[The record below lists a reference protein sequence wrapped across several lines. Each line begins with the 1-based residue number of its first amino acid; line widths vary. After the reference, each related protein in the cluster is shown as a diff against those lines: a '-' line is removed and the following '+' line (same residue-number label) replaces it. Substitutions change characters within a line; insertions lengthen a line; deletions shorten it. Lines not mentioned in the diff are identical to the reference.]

1 MILVSI
7 YIKEEKLFI
16 EVKHKK
22 IYQVEKAF
30 HAKKDQN
37 PGNVFLFAHLF
48 VSIFKLGIKEL
59 FEFVKPVKHSTKI
72 PEIPVS
78 YIEGK

>member
-22 IYQVEKAF
+22 IYQVEKEF
-30 HAKKDQN
+30 HVKKDQN
-37 PGNVFLFAHLF
+37 PSNVFLFTQLF
-48 VSIFKLGIKEL
+48 VSIIKLGAKEL
-59 FEFVKPVKHSTKI
+59 FEFVKPVKRSTKI
-72 PEIPVS
+72 PQIPVS